1 LVFAKTNYGF
11 PTIYGVDETVQNH
24 MNQQWKAAVAKAYN
38 LPVNGSNQMLMEATL
53 NPQPV
58 HQAIKLWSTIKVK
71 A

>member
-1 LVFAKTNYGF
+1 
-11 PTIYGVDETVQNH
+11 

-38 LPVNGSNQMLMEATL
+38 LPVNGNNQMLMEATL

-58 HQAIKLWSTIKVK
+58 HQAVRLWSTIKIK